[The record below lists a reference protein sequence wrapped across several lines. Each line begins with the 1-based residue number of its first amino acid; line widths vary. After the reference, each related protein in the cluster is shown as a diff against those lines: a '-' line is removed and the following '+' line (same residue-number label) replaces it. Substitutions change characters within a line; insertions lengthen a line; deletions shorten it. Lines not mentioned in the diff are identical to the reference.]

1 MFSRFENPVG
11 KFARKED
18 QRSRREGRFMAHQ
31 QKTILWW
38 GRFDANY
45 SRNGLLRRL
54 LGELGYRLVDFKPKI
69 SLLAG
74 IEARFAGLAG
84 IDAVWVPAFRQRD
97 FPAAHHFAVR
107 HRLPLIFDPL
117 ISAWDKV
124 VFERR
129 KFTPSSSA
137 SKRLQRR
144 EQGMFAKADLVLAD
158 TSAHA
163 RFFIEDLSARAERT
177 RVVQVGADETLFRP
191 QPAQLSGPT
200 PEILFYGSFLN
211 LQGPEVIVRAART
224 MPEVRWTL
232 LGDGP
237 LRKTC
242 EESSRGLAH
251 IRFEDWIPY
260 EDLPQRIGRAT
271 ILLGI
276 FGSSPKAGRVI
287 ANKVFQTLACGRP
300 LITRESEAFP
310 AALRS
315 DPTCGITFVP
325 AGDPV
330 ALAAAVWDLLAQ
342 PELLPVRGQQARA
355 SYARWFAE
363 DGIKKS
369 LSEALQL
376 IGL

>member
-1 MFSRFENPVG
+1 
-11 KFARKED
+11 
-18 QRSRREGRFMAHQ
+18 MAHQ

-38 GRFDANY
+38 GRFDADY

-54 LGELGYRLVDFKPKI
+54 LGELGYRLIDFKPKI
-69 SLLAG
+69 SLFAG
-74 IEARFAGLAG
+74 IEARFADLSGV
-84 IDAVWVPAFRQRD
+84 DAVWVPAFRQRD
-97 FPAAHHFAVR
+97 FPAAHRFAVR
-107 HRLPLIFDPL
+107 YRLPLIFDPL
-117 ISAWDKV
+117 ISAWDKA

-129 KFTPSSSA
+129 KFSQSSSA
-137 SKRLQRR
+137 SRRLQRW

-158 TSAHA
+158 TIAHA
-163 RFFIEDLSARAERT
+163 QFFIEDLSARAERT

-191 QPAQLSGPT
+191 QGAELAGTT

-211 LQGPEVIVRAART
+211 LQGPEVITLAART

-242 EESSRGLAH
+242 QELSSGLTH
-251 IRFEDWIPY
+251 IHFEDWIAY
-260 EDLPQRIGRAT
+260 EDLPQRIGRAS

-315 DPTCGITFVP
+315 DPACGIFFVP

-330 ALAAAVWDLLAQ
+330 ALAAVVRELLAQ
-342 PELLPVRGQQARA
+342 PELLPARGQQARA
-355 SYARWFAE
+355 SYERWFSE
-363 DGIKKS
+363 GGIKKA
-369 LSEALQL
+369 LMQALQS